1 MISFP
6 KSFLMENVAREGLA
20 VKCSKNGTFGTPTP
34 KSPKISKEK
43 AFCLKRFIH
52 SINLWQDVITS
63 RVPHVVVVV
72 VVVIV
77 IVDVV
82 VAAADAY
89 K

>member
-1 MISFP
+1 
-6 KSFLMENVAREGLA
+6 MENVAREGLA

-34 KSPKISKEK
+34 KTSKEK

>member
-1 MISFP
+1 MAVISFP

-34 KSPKISKEK
+34 KSPKTSKEK

-72 VVVIV
+72 VVV
-77 IVDVV
+77 DVV